1 MKLISKVERTIA
13 FRYLKPKKK
22 EGFLKVI
29 SIFSFTGIALGV
41 AILIIVM
48 SVMSGFRTELINK
61 ILGFN
66 PHIIIK
72 PYDKKINKED
82 INKLDEIK
90 KSISRIAF
98 TFSGQ
103 GILINRENTTGI
115 LVRSYLQNDI
125 DKIDLIKNGIIDG
138 SLNSFNKNTI
148 SIGKELAISMDLLVG
163 DEITLMSTSNLQTPF
178 GNLPLQEKFKISS
191 IFSTGLAEFDQNVI
205 FMPFENANSL
215 FEISDMD
222 IDLEIF
228 LNKPDKVQL
237 IKQNVQKIFSNH
249 YVYTWEDL
257 NKSFFGALKVE
268 RNVMFIILT
277 LIIIV
282 AAFNIISG
290 LTILVKNKTK
300 EIAIL
305 RTLGISKT
313 SIAKIFFIIGFTIGF
328 LATITGVTIG
338 ILFSYYIEEIRVL
351 ITSIF
356 NIRLFPEEIYFLSQM
371 PSEINLGYII
381 IISLFSLLITFLAT
395 IFPSLSAAK
404 LDPIKAL
411 KYE

>member
-1 MKLISKVERTIA
+1 MISTIERTIA

-48 SVMSGFRTELINK
+48 SVMNGFRTELINK

-82 INKLDEIK
+82 LNNLNTLEENIL
-90 KSISRIAF
+90 RTAF

-103 GILINRENTTGI
+103 GILINKENTTGI

-125 DKIDLIKNGIIDG
+125 DKIDLINKGIVDG

-148 SIGKELAISMDLLVG
+148 SIGKELAISLNLIVG

-178 GNLPLQEKFKISS
+178 GNLPLQEKFTISS

-205 FMPFENANSL
+205 FMPFENANYL
-215 FEISDMD
+215 FELTDTD

-228 LNKPDKVQL
+228 LYKPDKVQL
-237 IKQNVQKIFSNH
+237 IKEKIQKIFSDY
-249 YVYTWEDL
+249 YVYSWADL

-305 RTLGISKT
+305 RTLGISKN
-313 SIAKIFFIIGFTIGF
+313 SIAKVFFLTGFIIGF
-328 LATITGVTIG
+328 LATVTGVTIG

-371 PSEINLGYII
+371 PSEINLGYIL
-381 IISLFSLLITFLAT
+381 IISFFSLLITFLAT
-395 IFPSLSAAK
+395 IVPSLAAAN

>member
-1 MKLISKVERTIA
+1 LISKIERIVA
-13 FRYLKPKKK
+13 LRYLRPKKK
-22 EGFLKVI
+22 EGFLKII

-48 SVMSGFRTELINK
+48 SVMSGFRTELMNK

-72 PYDKKINKED
+72 PYEDKITNGDVEKLNELKNNFQKE
-82 INKLDEIK
+82 
-90 KSISRIAF
+90 AY
-98 TFSGQ
+98 TYSGQ
-103 GILINRENTTGI
+103 GIVISRDNTVGV
-115 LVRSYLQNDI
+115 LVRSYLNNDI
-125 DKIDLIKNGIIDG
+125 SMIQLINEGIIDG
-138 SLNSFNKNTI
+138 ALNKFQEGNI
-148 SIGKELAISMDLLVG
+148 SVGKELAISLGLVVG
-163 DEITLMSTSNLQTPF
+163 DKITLMSTSNLQTPF
-178 GNLPLQEKFKISS
+178 GNLPLQEKFTISS

-215 FEISDMD
+215 FELKDTD
-222 IDLEIF
+222 INYEIF
-228 LNKPDKVQL
+228 LKNPG
-237 IKQNVQKIFSNH
+237 NVQPIKEKIQKMFSKH
-249 YVYTWEDL
+249 YVYSWADL
-257 NKSFFGALKVE
+257 NKSFFAALKVE

-305 RTLGISKT
+305 RTIGVSRT
-313 SIAKIFFIIGFTIGF
+313 SIAKIFFITGFTIGF
-328 LATITGVTIG
+328 LATMTGVIIG
-338 ILFSYYIEEIRVL
+338 VLFSYYVEEIRIL
-351 ITSIF
+351 ITTLF
-356 NIRLFPEEIYFLSQM
+356 KVKLFPEEIYFLSQM
-371 PSEINLGYII
+371 PSEINIKYIF
-381 IISLFSLLITFLAT
+381 IISLFSLLITFIAT

-404 LDPIKAL
+404 LDPIQAL

>member
-1 MKLISKVERTIA
+1 MISKIERIIA

-22 EGFLKVI
+22 EGFLRVI

-48 SVMSGFRTELINK
+48 SVMNGFRTELINK

-72 PYDKKINKED
+72 PYDKKIIREN
-82 INKLDEIK
+82 IYNLDVLK
-90 KSISRIAF
+90 KNISRTAF

-125 DKIDLIKNGIIDG
+125 EKIDLIKNGIVDG
-138 SLNSFNKNTI
+138 SLNSFTKNTI
-148 SIGKELAISMDLLVG
+148 SIGKELAISLGLVIG
-163 DEITLMSTSNLQTPF
+163 DEITLMSTANLQTPF
-178 GNLPLQEKFKISS
+178 GNLPLQERFTVSS
-191 IFSTGLAEFDQNVI
+191 VFSTGLVEFDQNVI

-215 FEISDMD
+215 FELSDVD
-222 IDLEIF
+222 INLEIF
-228 LNKPDKVQL
+228 LNKPDNAQL
-237 IKQNVQKIFSNH
+237 IKEEIQKIFSDH
-249 YVYTWEDL
+249 YVYSWADL
-257 NKSFFGALKVE
+257 NKSFFSALKVE

-305 RTLGISKT
+305 RTLGISKN
-313 SIAKIFFIIGFTIGF
+313 SIAKVFFLTGFTIGL
-328 LATITGVTIG
+328 LATITGVIIG
-338 ILFSYYIEEIRVL
+338 ILFSYNIEEIRVL
-351 ITSIF
+351 ITSVF

-371 PSEINLGYII
+371 PSEINLGYIF
-381 IISLFSLLITFLAT
+381 IISFFSLLITFLAT
-395 IFPSLSAAK
+395 IFPSLSAAR

>member
-1 MKLISKVERTIA
+1 MISKIERTIA

-48 SVMSGFRTELINK
+48 SVMNGFRTELINK

-66 PHIIIK
+66 PHIIVK
-72 PYDKKINKED
+72 PYEKKINKDELK
-82 INKLDEIK
+82 NLDLFKDNIL
-90 KSISRIAF
+90 RTAF

-103 GILINRENTTGI
+103 GILINKENTIGI
-115 LVRSYLQNDI
+115 LVRSYLENDI
-125 DKIDLIKNGIIDG
+125 HKIDLIKKGIIDG
-138 SLNSFNKNTI
+138 SLQLFSKNTI
-148 SIGKELAISMDLLVG
+148 SIGKELAISLDLIVG
-163 DEITLMSTSNLQTPF
+163 DQITIMSTANLQTPF
-178 GNLPLQEKFKISS
+178 GNLPLQEKFTISS
-191 IFSTGLAEFDQNVI
+191 VFSTGLAEFDQNVI

-215 FEISDMD
+215 FELSDLD

-228 LNKPDKVQL
+228 LNKPDKVRL
-237 IKQNVQKIFSNH
+237 IQDRLQKIFSDH
-249 YVYTWEDL
+249 YVYSWADL

-313 SIAKIFFIIGFTIGF
+313 SITKIFFLTGFTIGF

-371 PSEINLGYII
+371 PSEINFGYII

-404 LDPIKAL
+404 LDPVKAL

>member
-1 MKLISKVERTIA
+1 LISKTERKIA

-29 SIFSFTGIALGV
+29 SIFSFMGISMGV

-48 SVMSGFRTELINK
+48 SVMNGFRTELISK

-66 PHIIIK
+66 PHIIVK
-72 PYDKKINKED
+72 PYSNKISDIELKKV
-82 INKLDEIK
+82 
-90 KSISRIAF
+90 SILNEYIDRTAF
-98 TFSGQ
+98 TFNGQ
-103 GILINRENTTGI
+103 SILINQDNTTGV
-115 LVRSYLQNDI
+115 LVRSYLDDDI
-125 DKIDLIKNGIIDG
+125 GKIPLIKNSIIDG
-138 SLNSFNKNTI
+138 SLDLFLKNTV
-148 SIGKELAISMDLLVG
+148 SIGKDLAITLNLVAG
-163 DEITLMSTSNLQTPF
+163 EEITLMSTSNLQSPF
-178 GNLPLQEKFKISS
+178 GSLPLQEKFKISS

-205 FMPFENANSL
+205 FIPFENANSM
-215 FEISDMD
+215 FELSD
-222 IDLEIF
+222 IDINLEIF
-228 LNKPDKVQL
+228 LKKPDNADL
-237 IKQNVQKIFSNH
+237 IKNQIQEIYPTH
-249 YVYTWEDL
+249 YVYTWSDL

-290 LTILVKNKTK
+290 LTILVKNKTR

-305 RTLGISKT
+305 RTLGISKV
-313 SIAKIFFIIGFTIGF
+313 SIAKIFFLIGSTIGF
-328 LATITGVTIG
+328 LATITGVTFG
-338 ILFSYYIEEIRVL
+338 VLFSYYVENIRML

-356 NIRLFPEEIYFLSQM
+356 NIQLFPEEIYFLSQL
-371 PSEINLGYII
+371 PAEINFSHII
-381 IISLFSLLITFLAT
+381 IISFFSLLITFLAT

-404 LDPIKAL
+404 LDPIEAL

>member
-1 MKLISKVERTIA
+1 
-13 FRYLKPKKK
+13 
-22 EGFLKVI
+22 
-29 SIFSFTGIALGV
+29 
-41 AILIIVM
+41 M
-48 SVMSGFRTELINK
+48 SVMNGFRTELINK

-66 PHIIIK
+66 PHIIVK
-72 PYDKKINKED
+72 PYEKKINKED
-82 INKLDEIK
+82 LDKLDELK
-90 KSISRIAF
+90 KNILKTAF

-103 GILINRENTTGI
+103 GIILNKENTVGI
-115 LVRSYLQNDI
+115 LVRSYLKNDI
-125 DKIDLIKNGIIDG
+125 HKIALIKKGIIEG
-138 SLNSFNKNTI
+138 SLELFNKNTL
-148 SIGKELAISMDLLVG
+148 SIGKELAISLNLTVG
-163 DEITLMSTSNLQTPF
+163 EKITLMSTSNLQTPF
-178 GNLPLQEKFKISS
+178 GNLPLQEKFTISS
-191 IFSTGLAEFDQNVI
+191 IFSSGLAEFDQNVV

-215 FEISDMD
+215 FELSGTD

-228 LNKPDKVQL
+228 IKNPDKVQL
-237 IKQNVQKIFSNH
+237 VKKKVQGIFGEH
-249 YVYTWEDL
+249 YVYSWMDL

-277 LIIIV
+277 LIVIV

-313 SIAKIFFIIGFTIGF
+313 SISKIFFLTGFTIGF
-328 LATITGVTIG
+328 LATITGVIIG
-338 ILFSYYIEEIRVL
+338 ILFSYYIEDIRVL
-351 ITSIF
+351 LTSIL

-371 PSEINLGYII
+371 PSEINLGYIFL
-381 IISLFSLLITFLAT
+381 ISLFSLLITFLAT

-404 LDPIKAL
+404 LDPTKAL

>member
-1 MKLISKVERTIA
+1 
-13 FRYLKPKKK
+13 
-22 EGFLKVI
+22 
-29 SIFSFTGIALGV
+29 
-41 AILIIVM
+41 M
-48 SVMSGFRTELINK
+48 SVMNGFRTELINK

-72 PYDKKINKED
+72 PYDKKIIRENINNLDVLKE
-82 INKLDEIK
+82 N
-90 KSISRIAF
+90 ISRTAF

-103 GILINRENTTGI
+103 GILINKENTTGI

-125 DKIDLIKNGIIDG
+125 EKIDLIKNGIVDG

-148 SIGKELAISMDLLVG
+148 SIGKELAISLGLVVG
-163 DEITLMSTSNLQTPF
+163 DEITLMSTANLQTPF
-178 GNLPLQEKFKISS
+178 GNLPLQERFTVSS
-191 IFSTGLAEFDQNVI
+191 VFSTGLVEFDQNVV

-215 FEISDMD
+215 FELSDVD
-222 IDLEIF
+222 INLEIF
-228 LNKPDKVQL
+228 LNKPDNVQL
-237 IKQNVQKIFSNH
+237 IKEEIQKIFSDH
-249 YVYTWEDL
+249 YVYSWADL

-305 RTLGISKT
+305 RTLGISKN
-313 SIAKIFFIIGFTIGF
+313 SIAKVFFLTGFTIGL
-328 LATITGVTIG
+328 LATITGVIIG

-351 ITSIF
+351 ITSVF

-371 PSEINLGYII
+371 PSEINLGYIF
-381 IISLFSLLITFLAT
+381 IISFFSLLITFLAT
-395 IFPSLSAAK
+395 IFPSLSAAR